1 MIETNKQKLVIQS
14 VCGSIHHPTKKGEG
28 YYTGFDG
35 RGRVLVST
43 GGITYNYAIGD
54 SCMIDCGDHVEPG
67 VSIQN
72 PNPNENAAL
81 MNLACIGN
89 SAKVLSG
96 EAKGKVGIVT
106 GKHGGVDHV
115 MVHFDKE
122 TLELLAPND
131 NLLIKANGV
140 GLKIKDFD
148 DIYCMNMDPSLF
160 EKLNITRQSNQLQ
173 IGVTHI
179 IPACLMGSGL
189 GSTSLMNCDYDIM
202 CNDATMVEQYHLDAL
217 RFGDIVFIQDH
228 CATNGAYYEQNSGVI
243 GVICH
248 SSSFSAGHGPG
259 VTVLMSARNNQIVP
273 VIDSQANLIC
283 FYE

>member
-1 MIETNKQKLVIQS
+1 MLETNKQKLVIQS
-14 VCGSIHHPTKKGEG
+14 VCGNIHHPTKKGEG

-54 SCMIDCGDHVEPG
+54 GCMLDCGDHIEPG

-72 PNPNENAAL
+72 PNPNENNAL
-81 MNLACIGN
+81 MNLACVGN
-89 SAKVLSG
+89 MARVISG
-96 EAKGKVGIVT
+96 EAKGKTGIVT

-115 MVHFDKE
+115 MVHFDSD
-122 TLELLAPND
+122 TLDLMVPND
-131 NLLIKANGV
+131 SLLIKSCGV

-148 DIYCMNMDPSLF
+148 DVYCMNMDPSLLD
-160 EKLNITRQSNQLQ
+160 KMNITKKANQLE

-202 CNDATMVEQYHLDAL
+202 CNDPEMIKTYHLDTL

-228 CATNGAYYEQNSGVI
+228 CAINGAYYELGSGVI

-259 VTVLMSARNNQIVP
+259 VTVLMSARNNQLVPIV
-273 VIDSQANLIC
+273 DAKANLKY